1 MLRILRLYSN
11 KQNIYNFKTLTL
23 DISGSANPIALDIPE
38 PINFERTRSA
48 TLFLASFGI
57 GIHPANKPPANARP
71 RSRALKPF
79 PFIACFTASPF
90 TDNTA
95 PTNGPPIPPSAPPTN
110 APANPVIK
118 IKINHFT
125 WKYLKG

>member
-1 MLRILRLYSN
+1 MHMIFRLYSN
-11 KQNIYNFKTLTL
+11 KKRFYDFKTLTL
-23 DISGSANPIALDIPE
+23 YISVSANPVALDIPE
-38 PINFERTRSA
+38 PINFERTRS
-48 TLFLASFGI
+48 TIFFLASFGI
-57 GIHPANKPPANARP
+57 EIHPVNKLPVNARP

-118 IKINHFT
+118 IKIDHFT
-125 WKYLKG
+125 WK

>member
-1 MLRILRLYSN
+1 MHRIFRLYSN
-11 KQNIYNFKTLTL
+11 KQNIYDFKTLTL
-23 DISGSANPIALDIPE
+23 DLSASFNPIALDTLVPRK
-38 PINFERTRSA
+38 PERTRSA

-57 GIHPANKPPANARP
+57 GIHPANKPPVNARP
-71 RSRALKPF
+71 RSRALKPS
-79 PFIACFTASPF
+79 PFIACFTASPV
-90 TDNTA
+90 TDDMA
-95 PTNGPPIPPSAPPTN
+95 PTNEPPIPPSAPPTN